1 MIKHS
6 KINFQSF
13 DSMTTM
19 VDALASRVLKSLTND
34 IKALGTASWAVSGG
48 STPKPLFEKL
58 SNTDFDWPQV
68 NIALV
73 DERWVPTSH
82 PRSNESFVKNSLL
95 RDKAKSAHITGMF
108 VTNSDYDTALADI
121 ELQYQ
126 KIHQPF
132 TSVLLGMGNDGHTAS
147 LFLNAD
153 GLEHALKPDNNNICA
168 ALNAVKSDVTGNET
182 KRISLTF
189 NAINHAQDC
198 VLMITGT
205 EKFQTLADALE
216 KNTHL
221 PIARI
226 INTMDRPLNVFWT
239 P

>member
-1 MIKHS
+1 MIKHL

-13 DSMTTM
+13 DDISTM
-19 VDALASRVLKSLTND
+19 VDALASRVLKSLTDD
-34 IKALGTASWAVSGG
+34 IKALGTSSWAVSGG

-73 DERWVPTSH
+73 DERWVPASH
-82 PRSNESFVKNSLL
+82 ARSNESFVKNTLL
-95 RDKAKSAHITGMF
+95 KDRAKPAHINGMF
-108 VTNSDYDTALADI
+108 VSDSDYDTALSDI
-121 ELQYQ
+121 EHRYK

-147 LFLNAD
+147 LFPNAD
-153 GLEHALKPDNNNICA
+153 GLEHALNPDNNNICA
-168 ALNAVKSDVTGNET
+168 ALNAVKSDITGKET

-198 VLMITGT
+198 ILMITGT

-221 PIARI
+221 PIARV
-226 INTMDRPLNVFWT
+226 INSMDRPLNVFWT